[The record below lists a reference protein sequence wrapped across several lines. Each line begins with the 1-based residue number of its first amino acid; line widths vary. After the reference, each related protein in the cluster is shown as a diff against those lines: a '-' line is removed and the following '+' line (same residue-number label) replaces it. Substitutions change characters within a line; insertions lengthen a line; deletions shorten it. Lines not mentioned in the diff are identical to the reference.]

1 MRKKGVKAFTA
12 GLMLMSACVLA
23 GCTKEDRLV
32 VGMAM
37 NTEIDF
43 VSDLQNS
50 LEEKADEAGIKFIF
64 TNANNDAEK
73 QLSDIDSLI
82 AQNPDVIVMRVVDSD
97 AAVSCV
103 EAIKDAGIA
112 CVIQDTPV
120 NTDAY
125 DCRIV
130 GDQSMVGQLIGS
142 YMQEWLDEDETRSIN
157 MGYINGNTNEVIQKR
172 ETGIYDVVDASRINT
187 FSSQVSMG
195 FSAEGAMA
203 YAEDWLQS
211 QPDMNCI
218 ACGNDEMAAAVIQA
232 LSAAGTDY
240 DNFLVFGCDGGAIGQ
255 QYLQSGELDATVSQ
269 SASKVAD
276 AIIEVAK
283 GVAEGKTYENKMYN
297 PDCYRLMTA
306 DNMEEV
312 LNEK

>member
-1 MRKKGVKAFTA
+1 MKKKGMA
-12 GLMLMSACVLA
+12 VLA
-23 GCTKEDRLV
+23 TAMIMAACTLTGCGKEDKLV

-43 VSDLQNS
+43 VSDLQNA
-50 LEEKADEAGIKFIF
+50 LEEKGEEAGIRFVF

-82 AQNPDVIVMRVVDSD
+82 AQSPDVIVMRVVDSD

-103 EAIKDAGIA
+103 EAIKNAGIA
-112 CVIQDTPV
+112 CVIQDTLV
-120 NTDAY
+120 NTELY

-130 GDQSMVGQLIGS
+130 GDQSMVGQLIGT
-142 YMQEWLDEDETRSIN
+142 YMQEWLDEDESRTIN

-187 FSSQVSMG
+187 FASQVSMG

-218 ACGNDEMAAAVIQA
+218 ACANDEMAAAVIQA
-232 LSAAGTDY
+232 LSAAGTDF
-240 DNFLVFGCDGGAIGQ
+240 DNFLVFGCDGGDIGQ

-283 GVAEGKTYENKMYN
+283 GVANGETYENKVYN
-297 PDCYRLMTA
+297 PDCYELMTA

-312 LNEK
+312 LKEK

>member
-1 MRKKGVKAFTA
+1 MKKRGIVVLTTVAMAVGAF
-12 GLMLMSACVLA
+12 SASALA
-23 GCTKEDRLV
+23 DDDLV

-43 VSDLQNS
+43 VSDLQNA
-50 LEEKADEAGIKFIF
+50 LEEKGEEEGVKFIF

-82 AQNPDVIVMRVVDSD
+82 AQSPDVIVMRVVDSD

-103 EAIKDAGIA
+103 EAIKNANIP

-120 NTDAY
+120 NTDIY

-130 GDQSMVGQLIGS
+130 GDQSMVGQLIGE
-142 YMQEWLDEDETRSIN
+142 YMQDWLDEDDTRTIN
-157 MGYINGNTNEVIQKR
+157 MGYINGNTNEVIKKR
-172 ETGIYDVVDASRINT
+172 ETGIYEVVDPDRIHT
-187 FSSQVSMG
+187 FASQVASG
-195 FSAEGAMA
+195 FSAEEAMA

-218 ACGNDEMAAAVIQA
+218 ACANDEMAAAAIQA
-232 LSAAGTDY
+232 LSAAGIDF

-255 QYLQSGELDATVSQ
+255 QYLKSGELDATVSQ

-283 GVAEGKTYENKMYN
+283 GVAKGETYENKIYN
-297 PDCYRLMTA
+297 PDCYELMTL

-312 LNEK
+312 LAEK